1 MERTPR
7 ALEEPI
13 GDGDDADA
21 TFGDLLADPDAE
33 DEYERVDRRLEIEE
47 LRRPAERRCAS
58 GSA

>member
-13 GDGDDADA
+13 GDGGDADA
-21 TFGDLLADPDAE
+21 AFGDLLADPDAE

-47 LRRPAERRCAS
+47 LGDLPSDDCANA
-58 GSA
+58 SA